1 MCGCA
6 YGDEMV
12 LPEDQEIAMTVITES
27 ALRILIP
34 RRNLRGSLREV
45 TRQLIHT
52 SIAQLRMDTARR

>member
-1 MCGCA
+1 
-6 YGDEMV
+6 
-12 LPEDQEIAMTVITES
+12 MTVITES